1 MGEVRVAGEERLA
14 CYTKR
19 REEVVTSKAPAA
31 AAAAAAAVSVPAC
44 VVK

>member
-19 REEVVTSKAPAA
+19 REE
-31 AAAAAAAVSVPAC
+31 AVKEQGTGCSGGGGGSGFGASVC
-44 VVK
+44 G